1 MGRLKRRPSA
11 AIVISVAALFMSLGG
26 ASYAAFIPNGSVG
39 TAQLQ
44 NNAVTNSKIRDNAVN
59 YKKILPSS
67 VGIVRANTSQLQVRV
82 GGTCGANTAIGSI
95 DQAGKVTCNPTPGAE
110 FGATGTATP
119 GSSSTRI
126 ASTTLPAGSTYLAFA
141 NPNATVTNTS
151 TATDV
156 TITCT
161 LTVGS
166 NTQTRAAT
174 VETGTTA
181 GTVHNVSIPLQQAG
195 PAGASNV
202 SCQASPSGGTSPT
215 VSVTSS
221 LNAIQTASNN

>member
-1 MGRLKRRPSA
+1 MGRFKRRPSA

-44 NNAVTNSKIRDNAVN
+44 NNAVTNSKIRDNAVT

-82 GGTCGANTAIGSI
+82 GGTCGSNTAIGSI

-110 FGATGTATP
+110 FGATGTVT
-119 GSSSTRI
+119 
-126 ASTTLPAGSTYLAFA
+126 AGSTSTTVASRTLPNGSSYLAFA
-141 NPNATVTNTS
+141 NPSA
-151 TATDV
+151 
-156 TITCT
+156 TITSGGVDQVTVSCT

-166 NTQTRAAT
+166 NTQTRTAT
-174 VETGTTA
+174 VATGA
-181 GTVHNVSIPLQQAG
+181 SGTHQSVSIPLQQAG

-202 SCQASPSGGTSPT
+202 SCQSAVSGSTTPT